1 MVRVACPPFPPGM
14 TPQDREI
21 RDMGRIWTEAG
32 AIRAIQRKGY
42 LNCFASPQQ
51 RYFVVSA
58 IPLSRKG
65 SVLFYGVGRSLMLKR
80 KLELVTGNSFV
91 AAYRL
96 KVTVPARPSGGKG
109 SEPAET
115 PKSPRVL
122 ADSNV

>member
-1 MVRVACPPFPPGM
+1 
-14 TPQDREI
+14 
-21 RDMGRIWTEAG
+21 MGRIWTETG

-42 LNCFASPQQ
+42 LNCFSTPQQ

-65 SVLFYGVGRSLMLKR
+65 SILLYGVGCALMLKR

-96 KVTVPARPSGGKG
+96 KVAAPVKPSRRKG
-109 SEPAET
+109 SEQVEK
-115 PKSPRVL
+115 PKQLRVL
-122 ADSNV
+122 AETDV

>member
-1 MVRVACPPFPPGM
+1 
-14 TPQDREI
+14 
-21 RDMGRIWTEAG
+21 MGRIWTETG

-42 LNCFASPQQ
+42 LNCFSSPQQ

-65 SVLFYGVGRSLMLKR
+65 SVLLYGVGRALMLNR

-96 KVTVPARPSGGKG
+96 KVSLPAKPSGRKG
-109 SEPAET
+109 SEVAEA
-115 PKSPRVL
+115 PKSLRVL